1 MSVKPTYVCD
11 VCGATRKDANHWF
24 LAWSMPNGCLM
35 LAPWDVPQSPG
46 YHDQPDMKHLC
57 GQVCVHSIVGKWM
70 EQSTKYLILDTEQP
84 LPAIEGAQAVDA
96 PTGAQAGGND
106 VPESNP
112 VQHPPA

>member
-1 MSVKPTYVCD
+1 
-11 VCGATRKDANHWF
+11 
-24 LAWSMPNGCLM
+24 
-35 LAPWDVPQSPG
+35 
-46 YHDQPDMKHLC
+46 
-57 GQVCVHSIVGKWM
+57 M

-106 VPESNP
+106 APESNP